1 MVMKLRSGVHIVKQS
16 FVSMWK
22 NRMMS
27 VASIGSVTA
36 ALIILGIILMLIL
49 NINNI
54 AEVTKSQFDEV
65 IVYLEED
72 LEQEQ
77 IDAIG
82 QTINQTDGVLSSI
95 FQSNEQALVIM
106 KEDWGEEGHLLEG
119 LEENPLPDSYI
130 IQLQD
135 IKYADKVV
143 NRITGLRGIE
153 EIRYLKD
160 VLNQLMTIT
169 NFVRLGGLMLIGA
182 LILIAVFIISNTIK
196 LTVVARSREIN
207 IMKYVGA
214 TDSFI
219 RGPFVIEGMLL
230 GLIGAGV
237 SIASVYYG
245 YKYLFDIINQELYIL
260 FTVYLIPFNQI
271 LGDIVIMFV
280 AIGVGIGVIGSALS
294 IRKFLRV

>member
-1 MVMKLRSGVHIVKQS
+1 MHIVKQS

-36 ALIILGIILMLIL
+36 ALMILGIVLILIL
-49 NINNI
+49 NINNV
-54 AEVTKSQFDEV
+54 ASVTKSQFDEV
-65 IVYLEED
+65 IVYLEEG

-82 QTINQTDGVLSSI
+82 QTINQIDGVLSSI
-95 FQSNEQALVIM
+95 FQSDEQALVIM

-119 LEENPLPDSYI
+119 FEENPLPDSYI

-135 IKYADKVV
+135 IKYADDVV
-143 NRITGLRGIE
+143 NRIKGLRGIE

-169 NFVRLGGLMLIGA
+169 HFVRLGGLVLIGA
-182 LILIAVFIISNTIK
+182 LTLIAIFIISNTIK

-245 YKYLFDIINQELYIL
+245 YKYLFDIINQELYVL

-271 LGDIVIMFV
+271 LDDVVIMFI

>member
-1 MVMKLRSGVHIVKQS
+1 MKLRSGVHIVKQS